1 MHPPDRFTCE
11 EVFGRLDDYLD
22 RELTAE
28 EMRLVREHLETCAA
42 CASEHRFESR
52 VISDIRSKLSRIAAP
67 PSLREDLQRLAVPAD
82 LMARINARIAADAAR
97 EQDGG

>member
-11 EVFGRLDDYLD
+11 EVFSRLDDYLD

-42 CASEHRFESR
+42 CASEHRFESG
-52 VISDIRSKLSRIAAP
+52 VISGV
-67 PSLREDLQRLAVPAD
+67 REKLQRLAVPAD
-82 LMARINARIAADAAR
+82 LMARISARIAADAAR
-97 EQDGG
+97 ERDGG